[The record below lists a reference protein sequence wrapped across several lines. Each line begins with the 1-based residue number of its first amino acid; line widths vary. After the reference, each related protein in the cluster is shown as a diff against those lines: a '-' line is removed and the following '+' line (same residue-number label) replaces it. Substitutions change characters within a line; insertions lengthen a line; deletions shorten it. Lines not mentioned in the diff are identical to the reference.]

1 MPASAVTVERANL
14 RPTWAEVSLPTLRQ
28 NFRALRDHVAPAA
41 TVCAVVKAHAHGHG
55 AVECARALEREGA
68 KWFGVTSTDE
78 GLALRDGGIA
88 GSVLLM
94 TGFWRGDEEL
104 VIENEL
110 TPAVW
115 QPEHIERLERAA
127 ERLRK
132 DAVRVHLKVD
142 TGMARL
148 GARRD
153 ELPQLLGML
162 RAAKHVRVEGLFSH
176 LASAE
181 VVNSP
186 QVDEQ
191 MARFERAVALAKQ
204 NGLAP
209 AYLHIANTSAIATRP
224 KAWMNFVRPGIALY
238 GYQLPSVLEGKSFDL
253 PVRPVLS
260 WKTRIFSLRDVG
272 AGQAIGYSGAYVT
285 PAPARIAALPV
296 GYADGLSRKLSSRGR
311 VIVGDQYASI
321 VGNVSMDITLV
332 DVTGIPGAEIG
343 TEVIILG
350 QSEHCSV
357 TAADH
362 ARLGSTIP
370 YEILCNIS
378 KRVPRQYIG

>member
-28 NFRALRDHVAPAA
+28 NFRAVRDHVAPAA
-41 TVCAVVKAHAHGHG
+41 TVCAVVKAHAYGHG
-55 AVECARALEREGA
+55 TVECARALEREGA
-68 KWFGVTSTDE
+68 EWFGVTSTDE

-88 GSVLLM
+88 GSILLM

-115 QPEHIERLERAA
+115 QREHIERLERAA

-148 GARRD
+148 GASFD
-153 ELPQLLGML
+153 ELPQLLAML
-162 RAAKHVRVEGLFSH
+162 RAAKHVKVEGLFSH

-181 VVNSP
+181 VVDSP

-191 MARFERAVALAKQ
+191 MARFERAAALTQQ
-204 NGLAP
+204 NGLTP

-238 GYQLPSVLEGKSFDL
+238 GYQLPSVLAGKSFDL
-253 PVRPVLS
+253 PVHPVLS

-285 PAPARIAALPV
+285 RAPARIAALPV
-296 GYADGLSRKLSSRGR
+296 GYADGLSRHLSSRGR
-311 VIVGDQYASI
+311 VIVQDQYAPI

-332 DVTGIPGAEIG
+332 DITGIPGAEIG
-343 TEVIILG
+343 TEVVILG

-357 TAADH
+357 TATDH
-362 ARLGSTIP
+362 AQLAGTIP

-378 KRVPRQYIG
+378 KRVPRNYIG